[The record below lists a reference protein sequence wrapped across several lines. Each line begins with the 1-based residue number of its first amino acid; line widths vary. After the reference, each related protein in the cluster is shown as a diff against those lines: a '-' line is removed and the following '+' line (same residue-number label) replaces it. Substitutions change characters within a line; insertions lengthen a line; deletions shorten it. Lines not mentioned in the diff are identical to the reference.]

1 MPRFAITDIHGCL
14 NTFQALLDKIAFSRK
29 DQLFLLGDFIDRGPD
44 SKGVIDYILHLQ
56 QMGYQV
62 QCLRGNHDQ
71 MLIDARDH
79 DDSHAFWL
87 INGGKATLKS
97 FAVRHASEIP
107 DLYFDFLMGLDYYLE
122 VENYILVHAGL
133 DFRGEDPLSNYHGML
148 WARDWY
154 AHVDYNWLGDRIILH
169 GHTPMFRDEVEQL
182 HKRLGD
188 QQFLG
193 IDNGCVY
200 SDETYSRLGLGS
212 LCAFNLD
219 DHSLTFVENTELI
232 AEEPVNGAR
241 SRLAAIWSLL
251 SF

>member
-1 MPRFAITDIHGCL
+1 MRRFAITDIHGCL
-14 NTFQALLDKIAFSRK
+14 NTFQALLDKIAFSHQ

-56 QMGYQV
+56 QTGYQV
-62 QCLRGNHDQ
+62 HCLRGNHDQ
-71 MLIDARDH
+71 MLLDARDH

-97 FAVRHASEIP
+97 FGVDHASDIP
-107 DLYFDFLMGLDYYLE
+107 ELYFDFLQGLSYYFE
-122 VENYILVHAGL
+122 VDNYILVHAGL
-133 DFRGEDPLSNYHGML
+133 DFRFEDPFSGLHSML
-148 WARDWY
+148 WARNWY
-154 AHVDYNWLGDRIILH
+154 GNINYSWLGDRIILH
-169 GHTPMFRDEVEQL
+169 GHTPMFREEVEEQHRML
-182 HKRLGD
+182 ARQK
-188 QQFLG
+188 FIG

-200 SDETYSRLGLGS
+200 TETHSRQGLGA

-219 DHSLTFVENTELI
+219 DRSLTFVENSEPES
-232 AEEPVNGAR
+232 EETVNKPK